1 MKTKQYQ
8 GSTRALEQLVLEFF
22 NTQAAKGIVK
32 IPEHTIQK
40 HLLVS
45 STVYHA
51 QQEMEKRQ
59 LNKALGFLLKD
70 RRIIKV
76 GRDVYSLFKNEK
88 RARAKPGSQIGYI
101 SKKKLQA
108 EDDQEIMAV
117 YWEQS
122 HSYQIVNYNDD
133 MKIPACPNDV
143 IFQKED
149 DSEGV
154 NSGLKNGNL
163 VMITVRREER
173 RCFGTFKSL
182 VAESYKGQSTIMT
195 LHEMKIPVGFPEEVM
210 KEVNALPSKL
220 SSKDYKERK
229 DLRHLPLVTIDSEDS
244 RDFDDAV
251 CAEPWI
257 EKGER
262 RGTRVWV
269 AIADVAHYVPKDSAT
284 DLHAKMLGNST
295 YLYDRCNPMLPER
308 LSNNLCSLV
317 PNEDRP
323 VLAFELLVDNDGELY
338 KFKFF
343 RAVMH
348 SVARLTYRQ
357 VQRALE
363 GDFNGVVGKDLYDKS
378 LKHLAHVYKQRR
390 DHKVARQALELDKTE
405 TYFITDD
412 NGNIESVQPRKRVDS
427 HKLIEEMM
435 ILANIAAATVLNQ
448 EASIYRVHDKPS
460 NAKVRSL
467 LDHLSNLGINHG
479 MTLHGDEQYF
489 GTEKFLQI
497 VELIKDRPD
506 VKSLTDLITRT
517 QTKAT
522 YHCRN
527 TGHYGLALE
536 GYSHSTSPIRRYS
549 DLMLHRQIIAV
560 LGLPGK
566 GGYHYSDTKIFK
578 DCEII
583 NKCERISSNA
593 EKMASKRAIAEYHE
607 GDLDK
612 VFEVTVSGVSLL
624 GISVKIADT
633 HAEGLV
639 FSEELKAIGYQ
650 LNEQQT
656 EIVKVVGRGVPI
668 RLGTKL
674 NVRLKEVDILKGRLS
689 FEYLSF
695 ADIQPVLDFKDIIAA

>member
-1 MKTKQYQ
+1 MKAKQYT

-22 NTQAAKGIVK
+22 NTQAAKGNVK

-76 GRDVYSLFKNEK
+76 GRDVYSLFQNEK
-88 RARAKPGSQIGYI
+88 RARVKPGSQIGYI
-101 SKKKLQA
+101 SKKKLQI
-108 EDDQEIMAV
+108 EDNEEVMAV
-117 YWEQS
+117 YWHES
-122 HSYQIVNYNDD
+122 HSYQVINSKFDIK
-133 MKIPACPNDV
+133 MPACPNDV

-149 DSEGV
+149 DSDGV
-154 NSGLKNGNL
+154 DSGLKNGNL
-163 VMITVRREER
+163 VMITVHRDGR

-182 VAESYKGQSTIMT
+182 VAESYKGQSTTMT

-269 AIADVAHYVPKDSAT
+269 AIADVAHYVLKDSAT

-390 DHKVARQALELDKTE
+390 DHKVVRKALELDKTE

-412 NGNIESVQPRKRVDS
+412 NGNIESVQPRNRVDS

-435 ILANIAAATVLNQ
+435 VLANIAAGTVLTQ
-448 EASIYRVHDKPS
+448 EASIYRVHGQPS
-460 NAKVRSL
+460 KEKVRSL
-467 LDHLSNLGINHG
+467 LAELNTLGINHG
-479 MTLHGDEQYF
+479 IELVDDDEDF
-489 GTEKFLQI
+489 GTEKFLHI
-497 VELIKDRPD
+497 LELIKDRPD
-506 VKSLTDLITRT
+506 VTSLTDSITRS

-522 YHCRN
+522 YNSTN

-560 LGLPGK
+560 LSLPGR
-566 GGYHYSDTKIFK
+566 GGYHYSETKIEQ
-578 DCEII
+578 DCDII
-583 NKCERISSNA
+583 NKCERTSAEA
-593 EKMASKRAIAEYHE
+593 EKITSKRAIAEYHE
-607 GDLDK
+607 RDLGE
-612 VFEVTVSGVSLL
+612 VFEVTVSGVNKT
-624 GISVKIADT
+624 GIYIRIADT
-633 HAEGLV
+633 YAEGLV
-639 FSEELKAIGYQ
+639 FSDELKAIGYQ
-650 LNEQQT
+650 INEQQT
-656 EIVKVVGRGVPI
+656 EVVKVVGRGVPI
-668 RLGTKL
+668 RPGTKL

-695 ADIQPVLDFKDIIAA
+695 ADTQPVLDFKDIIAA